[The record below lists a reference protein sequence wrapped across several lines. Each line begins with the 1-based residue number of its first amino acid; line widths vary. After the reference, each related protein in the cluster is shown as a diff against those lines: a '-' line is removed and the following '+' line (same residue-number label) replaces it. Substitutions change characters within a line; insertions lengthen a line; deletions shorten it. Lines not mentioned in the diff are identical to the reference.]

1 MVYGFIGLGNMAGA
15 IIRGMAGSGSF
26 SSDTLC
32 GFNRSPEKTQRLA
45 QETGLVPCESARQ
58 VAEQADVLVLGVKP
72 QMLPDVLPLI
82 APAVTPKTL
91 VVTIA
96 AGKGFDFYASYLGDV
111 PLVRVM
117 PNICAQVLCSAS
129 AVCPNSLCSPAQ
141 AELVRA
147 MFRTVGA
154 VYDIPEAQFAAFS
167 ALGGASGAFVQMYI
181 DALSSAGVKAGLP
194 RALAQK
200 IACQATLGAAK
211 LCQET
216 GEHPMALVDKVTSPG
231 RHNHRGRPC
240 AQKSGLRV
248 RRHRSG
254 KCRHRKGQ
262 TSWLKD
268 HKAARRL
275 RISAGGF
282 CRKNADAPCA
292 SGVGQSCSFIR
303 RDPPESHR
311 AGTCLSWFR
320 RARQNTRQSSACR
333 APEPEKPADLHAL
346 RSAGNRCFY
355 GTKEK
360 FLFARGCKLWG

>member
-1 MVYGFIGLGNMAGA
+1 MIYGFIGLGNMAGA

-26 SSDTLC
+26 SADTLC

-45 QETGLVPCESARQ
+45 QETGLVPCENARQ

-147 MFRTVGA
+147 MFRSVGA
-154 VYDIPEAQFAAFS
+154 VYDVPEAQFAAFS

-231 RHNHRGRPC
+231 G
-240 AQKSGLRV
+240 
-248 RRHRSG
+248 
-254 KCRHRKGQ
+254 
-262 TSWLKD
+262 TT
-268 HKAARRL
+268 
-275 RISAGGF
+275 IE
-282 CRKNADAPCA
+282 
-292 SGVGQSCSFIR
+292 GV
-303 RDPPESHR
+303 
-311 AGTCLSWFR
+311 
-320 RARQNTRQSSACR
+320 
-333 APEPEKPADLHAL
+333 HAL
-346 RSAGNRCFY
+346 KKAGFESAVIEAVNAII
-355 GTKEK
+355 EK
-360 FLFARGCKLWG
+360 DKRLG

>member
-26 SSDTLC
+26 SADTLC

-147 MFRTVGA
+147 MFRTVGE

-167 ALGGASGAFVQMYI
+167 ALGGLTAEEQAEVTNYGTFLQQKQTFQTLLEAYRKAKLAEL
-181 DALSSAGVKAGLP
+181 DAIVHERIP

-231 RHNHRGRPC
+231 G
-240 AQKSGLRV
+240 
-248 RRHRSG
+248 
-254 KCRHRKGQ
+254 
-262 TSWLKD
+262 TT
-268 HKAARRL
+268 
-275 RISAGGF
+275 IE
-282 CRKNADAPCA
+282 
-292 SGVGQSCSFIR
+292 GV
-303 RDPPESHR
+303 
-311 AGTCLSWFR
+311 
-320 RARQNTRQSSACR
+320 
-333 APEPEKPADLHAL
+333 HAL
-346 RSAGNRCFY
+346 KKAGFESAVIEAVNAVI
-355 GTKEK
+355 EK
-360 FLFARGCKLWG
+360 DKRLG

>member
-15 IIRGMAGSGSF
+15 IIHGMAGSGSF

-111 PLVRVM
+111 PPVRVM

-141 AELVRA
+141 AELVRV
-147 MFRTVGA
+147 MFRTVGE

-231 RHNHRGRPC
+231 G
-240 AQKSGLRV
+240 
-248 RRHRSG
+248 
-254 KCRHRKGQ
+254 
-262 TSWLKD
+262 TT
-268 HKAARRL
+268 
-275 RISAGGF
+275 IE
-282 CRKNADAPCA
+282 
-292 SGVGQSCSFIR
+292 GV
-303 RDPPESHR
+303 
-311 AGTCLSWFR
+311 
-320 RARQNTRQSSACR
+320 
-333 APEPEKPADLHAL
+333 HAL
-346 RSAGNRCFY
+346 KKAGFESAVIEAVNAVI
-355 GTKEK
+355 EK
-360 FLFARGCKLWG
+360 DKRLG

>member
-1 MVYGFIGLGNMAGA
+1 MSEIWGFIGAGNMGGA
-15 IIRGMAGSGSF
+15 LIRAAAKVLPAGSIRIADR
-26 SSDTLC
+26 DTQKA
-32 GFNRSPEKTQRLA
+32 EALA
-45 QETGLVPCESARQ
+45 AEVAAQTAENAAIARD
-58 VAEQADVLVLGVKP
+58 ADFVVLGVKP

-147 MFRTVGA
+147 MFRSVGA
-154 VYDIPEAQFAAFS
+154 VYDVPEAQFAAFS

-231 RHNHRGRPC
+231 G
-240 AQKSGLRV
+240 
-248 RRHRSG
+248 
-254 KCRHRKGQ
+254 
-262 TSWLKD
+262 TT
-268 HKAARRL
+268 
-275 RISAGGF
+275 IE
-282 CRKNADAPCA
+282 
-292 SGVGQSCSFIR
+292 GV
-303 RDPPESHR
+303 
-311 AGTCLSWFR
+311 
-320 RARQNTRQSSACR
+320 
-333 APEPEKPADLHAL
+333 HAL
-346 RSAGNRCFY
+346 KKAGFESAVIEAVNAVI
-355 GTKEK
+355 EK
-360 FLFARGCKLWG
+360 DKRLG

>member
-147 MFRTVGA
+147 MFRTVGE

-211 LCQET
+211 L
-216 GEHPMALVDKVTSPG
+216 
-231 RHNHRGRPC
+231 
-240 AQKSGLRV
+240 
-248 RRHRSG
+248 
-254 KCRHRKGQ
+254 
-262 TSWLKD
+262 
-268 HKAARRL
+268 
-275 RISAGGF
+275 
-282 CRKNADAPCA
+282 
-292 SGVGQSCSFIR
+292 
-303 RDPPESHR
+303 
-311 AGTCLSWFR
+311 
-320 RARQNTRQSSACR
+320 
-333 APEPEKPADLHAL
+333 
-346 RSAGNRCFY
+346 
-355 GTKEK
+355 
-360 FLFARGCKLWG
+360 

>member
-26 SSDTLC
+26 SADTLC

-147 MFRTVGA
+147 MFRTVGE

-181 DALSSAGVKAGLP
+181 DALSSAGVKAG
-194 RALAQK
+194 RRSAQ
-200 IACQATLGAAK
+200 
-211 LCQET
+211 
-216 GEHPMALVDKVTSPG
+216 
-231 RHNHRGRPC
+231 
-240 AQKSGLRV
+240 
-248 RRHRSG
+248 
-254 KCRHRKGQ
+254 
-262 TSWLKD
+262 
-268 HKAARRL
+268 
-275 RISAGGF
+275 
-282 CRKNADAPCA
+282 
-292 SGVGQSCSFIR
+292 
-303 RDPPESHR
+303 
-311 AGTCLSWFR
+311 
-320 RARQNTRQSSACR
+320 QSSAR
-333 APEPEKPADLHAL
+333 KPASIRWRWSIKSPLPAAQPSRASM
-346 RSAGNRCFY
+346 RSKKRASSPPSSR
-355 GTKEK
+355 
-360 FLFARGCKLWG
+360 R